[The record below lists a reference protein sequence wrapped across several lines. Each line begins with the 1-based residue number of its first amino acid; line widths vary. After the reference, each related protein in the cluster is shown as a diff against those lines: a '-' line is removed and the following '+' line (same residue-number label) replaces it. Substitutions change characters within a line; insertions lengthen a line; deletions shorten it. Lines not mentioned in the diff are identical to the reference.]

1 MDKLLI
7 ITGQTACGKTD
18 LAFRLAEKYD
28 GEIVSFDSRQAYKNL
43 NIITGKDIDPRIKTW
58 MIDVY
63 DPKQIITAYDYCQKA
78 NAIISDI
85 IKRNKLPII
94 VGGTVFYIKSFLDGV
109 SDFEGEPNWDLR
121 NELEKYS
128 VAELQNILRK
138 INIERLSQMN
148 NSDINNKRR
157 LIRAIEIFKYQKSNI
172 PTSLKLPPFAQGF
185 GVAKRGAGMKNG
197 KKSIILKKYDSLIIG
212 LWREKEDLVK
222 IIEKRV
228 KKRIDSGAF
237 EEIDD
242 LLKSGYS
249 FSDPGLNTIGYK
261 QLKEFYEGK
270 KMKDEVIL
278 DWEKQEIDYARRQL
292 VFMKKLAGCNIFKL
306 SGSAELE
313 KIEELV
319 YKWQYAKS

>member
-18 LAFRLAEKYD
+18 LAFELAGKYN

-43 NIITGKDIDPRIKTW
+43 NIITGKDINPKIKTW
-58 MIDVY
+58 MIDIY
-63 DPKQIITAYDYCQKA
+63 DPKQIITAFDYCQKA
-78 NAIISDI
+78 NTIILDI
-85 IKRNKLPII
+85 LKRGKLPII

-109 SDFEGEPNWDLR
+109 SDFEGEPDWDLR
-121 NELEKYS
+121 NELENNS
-128 VAELQNILRK
+128 VVELQNILKK
-138 INIERLSQMN
+138 INIEKLSQMN

-157 LIRAIEIFKYQKSNI
+157 LIRAIEISKSQSTNI
-172 PTSLKLPPFAQGF
+172 DKKEDLKNRDKFDL
-185 GVAKRGAGMKNG
+185 
-197 KKSIILKKYDSLIIG
+197 LIIG
-212 LWREKEDLVK
+212 MMREKNELENL
-222 IIEKRV
+222 IH
-228 KKRIDSGAF
+228 KRIQKRIESGAF
-237 EEIDD
+237 GEIDG

-261 QLKEFYEGK
+261 QLRESYNGK
-270 KMKDEVIL
+270 KTKSEAII

-292 VFMKKLAGCNIFKL
+292 VFMKKLVGCNIFEL

-313 KIEELV
+313 KLEELV